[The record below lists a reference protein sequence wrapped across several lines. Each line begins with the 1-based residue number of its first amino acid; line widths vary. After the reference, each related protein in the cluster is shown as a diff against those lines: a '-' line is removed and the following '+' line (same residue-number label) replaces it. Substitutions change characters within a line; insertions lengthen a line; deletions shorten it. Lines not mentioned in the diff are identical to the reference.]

1 MKVRKRIRRLILV
14 IAATLIAY
22 LFLVPLLFMVFTSF
36 KGLSESISSSEL
48 LPKMWTLENYISI
61 LENTTTSPIMRWLAN
76 TIVVTV
82 TGTVLVVAVD

>member
-1 MKVRKRIRRLILV
+1 MKVRKRIKRLILV

-48 LPKMWTLENYISI
+48 LPKMWTLRIISVYWKI
-61 LENTTTSPIMRWLAN
+61 QRHHQSCVGLRIRLWLQ
-76 TIVVTV
+76 
-82 TGTVLVVAVD
+82 

>member
-61 LENTTTSPIMRWLAN
+61 KALGSFMPSVMVWPKIWPESAGFM
-76 TIVVTV
+76 V
-82 TGTVLVVAVD
+82 